1 MPNTIDAI
9 PLFLAQAGS
18 GGISSI
24 EQAATGAPAT
34 GTAAGTATGTAAPGA
49 ATGGGGGASQGPGL
63 GLILPFVAVMAI
75 MLIFSSRTGRKE
87 KKRQQ
92 QMLASL
98 GKGDK
103 IVTIGG
109 QIGVI
114 DQVREHEVVVRI
126 DENSNTKARFTKAS
140 IQQVLESAKGGAS
153 SESDASGN
161 GNIEIKTKG
170 EKTLA
175 AR

>member
-1 MPNTIDAI
+1 MIVS
-9 PLFLAQAGS
+9 AG
-18 GGISSI
+18 
-24 EQAATGAPAT
+24 
-34 GTAAGTATGTAAPGA
+34 
-49 ATGGGGGASQGPGL
+49 
-63 GLILPFVAVMAI
+63 
-75 MLIFSSRTGRKE
+75 RTGRKE

-92 QMLASL
+92 DLMLSRIP

-103 IVTIGG
+103 IVDD
-109 QIGVI
+109 QRARSIGVI

-140 IQQVLESAKGGAS
+140 IQQVLESARGGS
-153 SESDASGN
+153 SNEADAGGN
-161 GNIEIKTKG
+161 GNIEIKTKS